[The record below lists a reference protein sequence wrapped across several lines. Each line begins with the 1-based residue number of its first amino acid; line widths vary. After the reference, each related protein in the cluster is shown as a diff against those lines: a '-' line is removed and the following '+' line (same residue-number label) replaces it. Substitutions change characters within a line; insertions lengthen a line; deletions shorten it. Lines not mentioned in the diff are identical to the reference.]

1 MNLCPFIWTEI
12 MQTTMICCYYSNRK
26 RLRISTI
33 TTFVRLL
40 LLFKCWPPL
49 SDCRTLIITAAQSLC
64 KICSLIYGHPVL
76 SGLHT
81 NVHEEKFPHQFS
93 CTKISLREKFRNHF
107 LLLWTA
113 YPLANWVLLLAVFT
127 ANTTWYFTI
136 LLWLENFHQSI
147 FSFPE
152 YSKRIIW
159 IFSFAFVE
167 YGL

>member
-1 MNLCPFIWTEI
+1 
-12 MQTTMICCYYSNRK
+12 MICCYYSNRK

-49 SDCRTLIITAAQSLC
+49 SDCRTLIIAAAQSLRKYTRSHMDILYFVDC
-64 KICSLIYGHPVL
+64 IHMYMKMNFHIN
-76 SGLHT
+76 LH
-81 NVHEEKFPHQFS
+81 VRKYFYEKNIEIIF
-93 CTKISLREKFRNHF
+93 FRF
-107 LLLWTA
+107 E
-113 YPLANWVLLLAVFT
+113 YSLANWVLLLAVFT

-147 FSFPE
+147 FSFSE

-159 IFSFAFVE
+159 NFSFAFVE